1 MHVWSVCLWAKSLFL
16 GFFRTFSA
24 TTTHLKKRKKRKTA
38 VLVTMHRR
46 GDRTAKIHG
55 ALFTASPR
63 VKWRAGF
70 EECR

>member
-1 MHVWSVCLWAKSLFL
+1 MGKVFVFRL
-16 GFFRTFSA
+16 FFRTFSA
-24 TTTHLKKRKKRKTA
+24 TATHLKKKKRKTA
-38 VLVTMHRR
+38 VLVTMRRR
-46 GDRTAKIHG
+46 GDRTARTHG

>member
-24 TTTHLKKRKKRKTA
+24 TTTHFKKKKRKTA